1 MPGRVFC
8 YCSISPVQPSKT
20 QFTAPSEGTYLPS
33 FEARKKLPIYRKMEY
48 GRWTMHAASFHVDD
62 ARDEARDRAVKA
74 ADALLGGDPLKFV
87 QSEKKARRD
96 VLGQKRHVQLVL

>member
-1 MPGRVFC
+1 
-8 YCSISPVQPSKT
+8 
-20 QFTAPSEGTYLPS
+20 
-33 FEARKKLPIYRKMEY
+33 
-48 GRWTMHAASFHVDD
+48 MHAASFHVDD